1 LRRCAFFKQQVS
13 VKLEHYWELEYV
25 RTRFTEF
32 RRRVQELEK
41 ADDSELARFEFKLRS
56 EARSR
61 SHRLNSPATDL
72 CHACSS
78 LHCYNAP
85 PAPTGGSMF
94 QSGLLRDRAI
104 FLTGGGSGLGRS
116 MALHFARLGAR
127 VFLVGRREEPLKE
140 TCSEIHQN
148 GGAAAFLSCD
158 VRDSNAVDAAFTA
171 AENHFGEIDSLV
183 NNAAGNFMARTE
195 KLSPNAFHAV
205 VGIVL
210 YGTFNCTQAFAR
222 RRIAKKLGGNILN
235 ITTTYAA
242 ANCGSGYVVPSACAK
257 AGVLA
262 LTTSLAVEWAK
273 YHIRVNAIAP
283 GPFPTEGAWSR
294 LIPSKQFED
303 HAINKHPM
311 RRFGKHGELSN
322 LAVFL
327 LSDMS
332 EYINGE
338 CVVID
343 GAQWLRGAGEF
354 NDLGMLPEAVWEQ
367 LESARPKKESS

>member
-1 LRRCAFFKQQVS
+1 
-13 VKLEHYWELEYV
+13 
-25 RTRFTEF
+25 
-32 RRRVQELEK
+32 
-41 ADDSELARFEFKLRS
+41 
-56 EARSR
+56 
-61 SHRLNSPATDL
+61 
-72 CHACSS
+72 
-78 LHCYNAP
+78 
-85 PAPTGGSMF
+85 MF
-94 QSGLLRDRAI
+94 QSDLLKGRAI

-127 VFLVGRREEPLKE
+127 MFLIGRREEPLKD
-140 TCSEIHQN
+140 TCAEIHRL
-148 GGAAAFLSCD
+148 GGAAAFTTCD
-158 VRDSNAVDAAFTA
+158 VREYDAVESAFAA
-171 AENHFGEIDSLV
+171 AEDHFGEIDTLV

-195 KLSPNAFHAV
+195 KLSPNAFSSV

-210 YGTFNCTQAFAR
+210 NGTFHCTQAFAK

-242 ANCGSGYVVPSACAK
+242 ANSGSGYVVPSACAK

-294 LIPSKQFED
+294 LIPSKQFEE

-311 RRFGKHGELSN
+311 KRFGKHEELTN
-322 LAVFL
+322 LAAFL
-327 LSDMS
+327 LSEMA

-343 GAQWLRGAGEF
+343 GGQWLRGAGEF
-354 NDLGMLPEAVWEQ
+354 NDLGMLPDAVWEQ
-367 LESARPKKESS
+367 LEAARPKK